1 MAAEIFPRAII
12 AFAIAGVGIGLYG
25 LTNRIF
31 LKRASKKNYRGLT
44 NFQYGIPA
52 ILYFTTPTCAPCKTL
67 QRPAI
72 ESVKKSFGCNLQ
84 IIEIDANARPELAD
98 YWGVLSVPTT
108 FIIDKKGE
116 PMHINHGVTLA
127 DKLRKQLKKVI

>member
-1 MAAEIFPRAII
+1 M

-25 LTNRIF
+25 LTNRVV
-31 LKRASKKNYRGLT
+31 LKRASRKGYRGLGY
-44 NFQYGIPA
+44 FQYGIPA

-72 ESVKKSFGCNLQ
+72 QSVKDDLGNKLQ
-84 IIEIDANARPELAD
+84 IIEVDASDRPELAD

-116 PMHINHGVTLA
+116 PIHINHGVTLA
-127 DKLRKQLKKVI
+127 EKLHKQLSKVI

>member
-1 MAAEIFPRAII
+1 MAAEIFPRALM

-25 LTNRIF
+25 LTNHVV
-31 LKRASKKNYRGLT
+31 LKRASRKGYRGLG

-72 ESVKKSFGCNLQ
+72 QALKNDLGSKLQ
-84 IIEIDANARPELAD
+84 IIEVDASARPELAD

-116 PMHINHGVTLA
+116 PLHINHGVTLA
-127 DKLRKQLKKVI
+127 EKLRKQLSKVL